1 VKEHESES
9 RIKFKV
15 LSDKFFEF
23 IKLINSKLRT
33 MKLNIMRE
41 NKQQEE
47 RYSRQKE
54 IRRQ

>member
-1 VKEHESES
+1 MKEHESES